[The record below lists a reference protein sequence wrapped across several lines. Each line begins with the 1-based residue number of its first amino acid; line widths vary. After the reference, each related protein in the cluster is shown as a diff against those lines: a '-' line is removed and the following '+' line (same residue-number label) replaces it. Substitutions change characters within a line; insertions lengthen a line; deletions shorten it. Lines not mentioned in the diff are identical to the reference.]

1 MLATI
6 TTGDFM
12 TGSVND
18 YKDVAL
24 SNNLDKNVALIKGI
38 LSRDAILRV
47 RDVLVGDSGVRCVLF
62 YMDGMVN
69 SHQIGETV
77 VQAIV
82 KANVAKDEKITP
94 DYIEKNIL
102 FADDVAKKEKVSD
115 MLRAILY
122 GDTVILTQNSSTAL
136 VINTKGWK
144 TRGIS
149 EPEGERVLQGPRE
162 GFAESAMTNVSL
174 LRRKLVTPDLCV
186 EMLQIGRR
194 TDTRIFVCYLGSLAN
209 PKTVQKLKKQI
220 QKIDIDGILD
230 SNYIAEI
237 IQGGRFGVLK
247 TIGSTERPDVVAAR
261 LLEGRVAVVVDGTPV
276 VLTLPYLFSENFQSD
291 EDYYVSFWL
300 ASLGR
305 ALRWLCFFIAVSL
318 PGVFVALTTHH
329 FELLP
334 THFVL
339 SVSRLREGVPIATA
353 AECIA
358 LIFAFEIL
366 KESGLRSPENLGHA
380 LNIVGALV
388 VGQAAVEAGIISAPM
403 LIAVSF
409 SAIAGLMVPRMAAA
423 VFYLRLINVIACT
436 IFGLYGYFII
446 SSLFVLRVFSI
457 KSFGTDYTTSFAK
470 PDFWHLKDSFI
481 RVGWNFM
488 KTRPDFN
495 FNLVRRRDKK

>member
-1 MLATI
+1 MS
-6 TTGDFM
+6 
-12 TGSVND
+12 GSVTD
-18 YKDVAL
+18 YSNVYLSKD
-24 SNNLDKNVALIKGI
+24 LDKNVALLKGI

-47 RDVLVGDSGVRCVLF
+47 REVYVGGSNIRCVLF

-77 VQAIV
+77 VQSIV
-82 KANVAKDEKITP
+82 KCNAASDAQITP

-102 FADDVAKKEKVSD
+102 FADDVGQKQTVSD
-115 MLRAILY
+115 ILRAILY
-122 GDTVILTQNSSTAL
+122 GDTVILTQNSTTAL
-136 VINTKGWK
+136 VVNTKGWK

-186 EMLQIGRR
+186 EMLNIGRR
-194 TDTRIFVCYLGSLAN
+194 TDTKVFVCYLGTLADS
-209 PKTVQKLKKQI
+209 KTVNNLKKQLK
-220 QKIDIDGILD
+220 KIDIDGILD
-230 SNYIAEI
+230 SNYIAESI
-237 IQGGRFGVLK
+237 RGSRLGVLK

-261 LLEGRVAVVVDGTPV
+261 LLEGRIAVIVDGTPA

-291 EDYYVSFWL
+291 EDYYINFWV

-305 ALRWLCFFIAVSL
+305 ALRWLSFFISVSV

-334 THFVL
+334 THFAL
-339 SVSRLREGVPIATA
+339 TVSRLREGVPIATV
-353 AECIA
+353 AECMA

-366 KESGLRSPENLGHA
+366 KEAGLRSPENLGHA
-380 LNIVGALV
+380 LNVVGALV

-403 LIAVSF
+403 LIAVAF
-409 SAIAGLMVPRMAAA
+409 SAIAGLMVPRLSAA
-423 VFYLRLINVIACT
+423 VFYLRIINVIVCAA
-436 IFGLYGYFII
+436 FGLYGYFIV

-457 KSFGTDYTTSFAK
+457 KSFGVDYTTSFAK

-481 RVGWNFM
+481 RAGWNFM

-495 FNLVRRRDKK
+495 FNLIRRRDKK

>member
-1 MLATI
+1 MSS
-6 TTGDFM
+6 GV
-12 TGSVND
+12 SD
-18 YKDVAL
+18 YNNLFL
-24 SNNLDKNVALIKGI
+24 SNDLDKNVSLLKGI

-47 RDVLVGDSGVRCVLF
+47 REVYVGNSSVRCVLF

-77 VQAIV
+77 VQSIV
-82 KANVAKDEKITP
+82 KGNVANVAEINP
-94 DYIEKNIL
+94 SYIEKNIL
-102 FADDVAKKEKVSD
+102 FADDVTQKERVSD
-115 MLRAILY
+115 ILRAILY
-122 GDTVILTQNSSTAL
+122 GDTVILTQSSKTAL
-136 VINTKGWK
+136 IVNTKGWK

-149 EPEGERVLQGPRE
+149 EPDGERVLQGPRE

-186 EMLQIGRR
+186 EMLNIGRR
-194 TDTRIFVCYLGSLAN
+194 TDTKIFVCYLGTLADSKMVN
-209 PKTVQKLKKQI
+209 SLKKQLK
-220 QKIDIDGILD
+220 KINIDGILD
-230 SNYIAEI
+230 SNYIAESI
-237 IQGGRFGVLK
+237 GDSRLGVLK

-261 LLEGRVAVVVDGTPV
+261 LLEGRIAVIVDGTPV
-276 VLTLPYLFSENFQSD
+276 VLTVPYLFSENFQSD
-291 EDYYVSFWL
+291 EDYYINFWM

-305 ALRWLCFFIAVSL
+305 ILRWFSFFIAVSV
-318 PGVFVALTTHH
+318 PGVFVALATHH

-334 THFVL
+334 TYFVI

-366 KESGLRSPENLGHA
+366 KEAGLRSPENLGHA

-423 VFYLRLINVIACT
+423 VFYLRLINVVACT
-436 IFGLYGYFII
+436 VLGIYGFMAV
-446 SSLFVLRVFSI
+446 STLFVLRVFSI
-457 KSFGTDYTTSFAK
+457 ETFGVDYTISLTK
-470 PDFWHLKDSFI
+470 PNMQSLKDSFI
-481 RVGWNFM
+481 RADWNFM

-495 FNLVRRRDKK
+495 HNLIRRRDKK